1 MVKDDEDDDDFSLSI
16 ACQIDL
22 VHYEY
27 FAMANKQI
35 YDEKNFHTQS
45 IDDNFSV
52 SRPINDQPPN
62 SLSNRSNNGRSPRR
76 SISFKSTHDM

>member
-1 MVKDDEDDDDFSLSI
+1 MMNFDFFSILLLNCSIEQCLMVKDDEDDDDFSLSI

-35 YDEKNFHTQS
+35 YEEKKFPY
-45 IDDNFSV
+45 
-52 SRPINDQPPN
+52 PI
-62 SLSNRSNNGRSPRR
+62 
-76 SISFKSTHDM
+76 H